1 MKHFLSILFTL
12 VALFTFAFT
21 PFAANGVLAYGAVT
35 SNFDQNPVEDDLAD
49 LNTLEYPYNA
59 FGTADVISVMEYG
72 YSDRMYL
79 SDIFNLYIYVYNPT
93 QRPLRT
99 TALAN
104 TVTISSAFDE
114 NGIPT
119 DYRSYALAV
128 CDVSENMRF
137 YKFKLTNPA
146 VQLSM
151 QRSYAAQFD
160 GVRRYDIS
168 SVQIW
173 YQDDESAADIAVDT
187 TYRYSGYAQG
197 CSDESENAGTLV
209 CDTTDLLNVDI
220 PLIHTNDAGEEIV
233 QQTYYR
239 TGTSSLGEGHRWQI
253 DSVYFSVDEAELE
266 EQAGWEFGQLQKIK
280 AQWYEYQ
287 TKPIFITSSDQLDVA
302 FSPYVGI
309 DISGYSDE
317 QLRSLGYG
325 FGKYDHFDMSMTGSG
340 ALSRAFY
347 DFFWDFGY
355 GLFQGIDYSNELFDF
370 TNTVEQELTQIDWWF
385 RVDDAGSV
393 TITSQELWAYARAY
407 ALQFGVSENDLMLQ
421 ELGLNDAQFTDTIAT
436 HAGDGEFH
444 RGYNEFE
451 FDADSRFDLR
461 DYDSTLSG
469 WDRFWNNLF
478 GSVPDSSWDIP
489 SFSPIEQI
497 TVSDLML
504 SNEQLLIND
513 DDAADFRTWAQEE
526 ISEGKSVYLFRYAV
540 TDYTEYSL
548 SVSDYM
554 VMENDSVSPIPTLA
568 SYPISMAQEAVF
580 LGFEMITLTY
590 NHDGNLTVLAVV
602 QDPIHI
608 MNDVEVE
615 LADDGI
621 GLWEMILTIIGLILL
636 VVILWPLLPYIAKLI
651 VFVISL
657 PVKLI
662 QWIIKTVKKE

>member
-253 DSVYFSVDEAELE
+253 DSVYFSVDESALE

-287 TKPIFITSSDQLDVA
+287 TKPIFITASDELDAV

-325 FGKYDHFDMSMTGSG
+325 FGILNDTVAETETTLGGSFVIG
-340 ALSRAFY
+340 NRNIWAL
-347 DFFWDFGY
+347 GY
-355 GLFQGIDYSNELFDF
+355 GLFQDPYQISTWY
-370 TNTVEQELTQIDWWF
+370 NTVEQELTQIDWWF
-385 RVDDAGSV
+385 KVDDTGSV
-393 TITSQELWAYARAY
+393 TITSQDLWDYARAY
-407 ALQFGVSENDLMLQ
+407 ALQFGVSENDPMLQ

-478 GSVPDSSWDIP
+478 GSVPDSSWNIP

-497 TVSDLML
+497 TASDLTL

-526 ISEGKSVYLFRYAV
+526 IREGKSVYLFRYAV
-540 TDYTEYSL
+540 KDYT
-548 SVSDYM
+548 
-554 VMENDSVSPIPTLA
+554 
-568 SYPISMAQEAVF
+568 
-580 LGFEMITLTY
+580 
-590 NHDGNLTVLAVV
+590 
-602 QDPIHI
+602 
-608 MNDVEVE
+608 
-615 LADDGI
+615 
-621 GLWEMILTIIGLILL
+621 
-636 VVILWPLLPYIAKLI
+636 
-651 VFVISL
+651 
-657 PVKLI
+657 
-662 QWIIKTVKKE
+662 